1 MRRAIPIILGVVLLL
16 VGVGWA
22 SQGAG
27 VLGGS
32 GLMDNNQ
39 TFIYLGGFVA
49 LVGIVLIA
57 FGAVS
62 KTKAQKPVGV

>member
-16 VGVGWA
+16 LGVGWA

-27 VLGGS
+27 MLGGGS
-32 GLMDNNQ
+32 LMDNNP

-57 FGAVS
+57 SGAVS
-62 KTKAQKPVGV
+62 KTKAQKPAGT

>member
-1 MRRAIPIILGVVLLL
+1 
-16 VGVGWA
+16 
-22 SQGAG
+22 
-27 VLGGS
+27 
-32 GLMDNNQ
+32 LMDNNQ